1 MKYYIAEN
9 YGQGFITH
17 RDNESNDI
25 AGYPAN
31 VWVTENTSWA
41 ARVGAVEITKEQAQT
56 LVNNFHTEEIAR
68 IQAYIDSS
76 DPSEEIIELQLRVEN
91 SSPVVIP

>member
-1 MKYYIAEN
+1 MN
-9 YGQGFITH
+9 GL
-17 RDNESNDI
+17 
-25 AGYPAN
+25 
-31 VWVTENTSWA
+31 
-41 ARVGAVEITKEQAQT
+41 VEITKEQAQT

-76 DPSEEIIELQLRVEN
+76 DPSEEIIDLQVEVEN

>member
-9 YGQGFITH
+9 YGPGFITH
-17 RDNESNDI
+17 QDNESNEI

-41 ARVGAVEITKEQAQT
+41 ARVGAVEVTKEEAQT
-56 LVNNFHTEEIAR
+56 LVNNAHSENMDKL
-68 IQAYIDSS
+68 QAYIDSS
-76 DPSEEIIELQLRVEN
+76 DPSEEILFLQLEIEN
-91 SSPVVIP
+91 ISPPQLP

>member
-9 YGQGFITH
+9 YGRGFITH
-17 RDNESNDI
+17 QDNESNHVSS
-25 AGYPAN
+25 YPAN
-31 VWVTENTSWA
+31 IWVTENTSWA

-56 LVNNFHTEEIAR
+56 LVNNVHSEEIAR

-76 DPSEEIIELQLRVEN
+76 DPSKEIIDLQLRVEN

>member
-9 YGQGFITH
+9 YGLGFITH
-17 RDNESNDI
+17 QDNESNEI
-25 AGYPAN
+25 VGYPAN

-56 LVNNFHTEEIAR
+56 LVDDAYSEEMDKIR
-68 IQAYIDSS
+68 AYIDSS
-76 DPSEEIIELQLRVEN
+76 DPSEEIINLQLELEN
-91 SSPVVIP
+91 SSPPQLP

>member
-41 ARVGAVEITKEQAQT
+41 ARVGAVEITKEEAQT
-56 LVNNFHTEEIAR
+56 LIDTAHSEYIAE
-68 IQAYIDSS
+68 IQAHINSS
-76 DPSEEIIELQLRVEN
+76 DPSEQTLFLQLEIEN